1 MILRETDLYLP
12 VKHFLEHQG
21 YVVKAEVGD
30 CDVLA
35 LRGEDPP
42 LIVELKTSFNL
53 QLLLQGIDRQAVTD
67 IVYLA
72 IPEPKQSLQRDV
84 LRLCKRLG
92 LGLLTVNQQWVEAHL
107 DPAPYQPR
115 KIARRKSL
123 LLKEFQSRVGD
134 HNAGGSSKRP
144 VVTAYRQ
151 DALRCVKFLKHSG
164 ASKLSEITTQ
174 TKVGRASGILRSD
187 VYGWFSKIE
196 RGIYGLSPQGEAAL
210 EIFADVVRVI

>member
-1 MILRETDLYLP
+1 MLETELYLP
-12 VKHFLEHQG
+12 VKRFLERQG

-35 LRGEDPP
+35 VKGEEPP
-42 LIVELKTSFNL
+42 VIVELKTSFNL

-67 IVYLA
+67 HVYLA

-92 LGLLTVNQQWVEAHL
+92 LGLLTVNREWVEAHL

-115 KIARRKSL
+115 KIARRKNL
-123 LLKEFQSRVGD
+123 LLKEFQRRVGD

-144 VVTAYRQ
+144 IVTAYRQ
-151 DALRCVKFLKHSG
+151 DALRCVKFLQHSG
-164 ASKLSEITTQ
+164 ASKLSEIITQ
-174 TKVGRASGILRSD
+174 TKVERASGILRSD
-187 VYGWFSKIE
+187 VYGWFFKVE
-196 RGIYGLSPQGEAAL
+196 RGIYSLSPKGEAAL
-210 EIFADVVRVI
+210 KVFADVVSAI